1 MAGGSFAPRKGS
13 VTPPELNDLRVV
25 NAIPAHIWRSAPDG
39 AVQFVNQQWMDYTG
53 LSQENSQGW
62 GWVSVI
68 HRDDHPGLLDTWRRV
83 LAAGQPDEAEAR
95 FRRFDGAYRW
105 YLIRMVPI
113 RDDSGALLGWYGT
126 NTDID
131 DLKQAQVKL
140 RQDEKELRQIT
151 DATQLPIIVFSAEG
165 RLLYANRFSL
175 TYGGLSLEDFQ
186 RDGWRERIYH
196 ADDIEAFADARREGL
211 ARSAPF
217 ESEVRIRRAAD
228 GTYRW
233 FLIRYNPL
241 LDDEG
246 NVTRWY
252 ATGSDIDDL
261 KRAREQAR
269 NENAAL
275 RDEISSA
282 SMFEEIVGSSA
293 PIRTV
298 LQQVARVAPTDST
311 VLITG
316 ETGTGKE
323 LVARAI
329 HKRSARS
336 ARPFVAVNCAAV
348 PASLI
353 ASELFG
359 HERGAFTG
367 ALQRRQGK
375 FELADGGTLFLD
387 EVGELPADTQ
397 VVLLRVLQE
406 REFERVGGSR
416 PIRVDVRVIAAT
428 NRDLHTA
435 TAERAFRADLFYRL
449 NVFPVEMPPLHE
461 RPTDIPILVEY
472 FVHRLSKRAGKKITG
487 ISSKTLDLLQSYP
500 WPGNIREL
508 QNVIERAVIVSDGEQ
523 LTVDSRWLAGR
534 STPSPAG
541 KQPLDDALGETE
553 RAMIEAALAET
564 RGRVSGPSGAAA
576 KLGLPR
582 STLESKIRSL
592 GLNKNRFKA

>member
-1 MAGGSFAPRKGS
+1 M
-13 VTPPELNDLRVV
+13 TTPELTDLRVV

-62 GWVSVI
+62 GWASVI
-68 HRDDHPGLLDTWRRV
+68 HADDRPGLLDTWRRV
-83 LAAGQPDEAEAR
+83 LAAGQPEEAEAR

-113 RDDSGALLGWYGT
+113 RDASGALLGWYGA

-131 DLKQAQVKL
+131 DLKQAQMKL
-140 RQDEKELRQIT
+140 RQDERELRQMA

-186 RDGWRERIYH
+186 HDGWRERVYH
-196 ADDIEAFADARREGL
+196 PDDIAAFADARREGL
-211 ARSAPF
+211 ARGAAF

-228 GTYRW
+228 GQYRW

-241 LDDEG
+241 LDDDG

-252 ATGSDIDDL
+252 ATGADIDDL
-261 KRAREQAR
+261 KRAEAQVK
-269 NENAAL
+269 NEIAAL
-275 RDEISSA
+275 RDQISSA

-316 ETGTGKE
+316 DTGTGKE

-329 HKRSARS
+329 HKRSTRS

-367 ALQRRQGK
+367 AVQRRQGK

-397 VVLLRVLQE
+397 VALLRVLQE

-416 PIRVDVRVIAAT
+416 PIRIDVRVIAAT
-428 NRDLHTA
+428 NRDLQTA
-435 TAERAFRADLFYRL
+435 IAERAFRSDLFYRL
-449 NVFPVEMPPLHE
+449 NVFPVEIPPLHE

-487 ISSKTLDLLQSYP
+487 ISGETLELRQSYP

-508 QNVIERAVIVSDGEQ
+508 QNVVERAVIVSDGDV

-534 STPSPAG
+534 STPSPAS
-541 KQPLDDALGETE
+541 KQPLGDALGDRE
-553 RAMIEAALAET
+553 RAMIEGALAET
-564 RGRVSGPSGAAA
+564 KGRVSGPSGAAA

-592 GLNKNRFKA
+592 GLNKNRFKI

>member
-1 MAGGSFAPRKGS
+1 

-53 LSQENSQGW
+53 LSQESSQGW

-68 HRDDHPGLLDTWRRV
+68 HQDDRPGLLETWRRV
-83 LAAGQPDEAEAR
+83 LEAGQPKEAEAR
-95 FRRFDGAYRW
+95 FRRFDGEYRW

-113 RDDSGALLGWYGT
+113 RDDAGALLGWYGA

-131 DLKQAQVKL
+131 DLKHAQVKL
-140 RQDEKELRQIT
+140 RQDEKELRQMT

-186 RDGWRERIYH
+186 RDGWRERVYH
-196 ADDIEAFADARREGL
+196 PEDSEAFADARREGL

-241 LDDEG
+241 LDDDG
-246 NVTRWY
+246 HVTRWY

-261 KRAREQAR
+261 KRAKEQAK

-298 LQQVARVAPTDST
+298 LQHVARVAPTDST

-316 ETGTGKE
+316 DTGTGKE

-397 VVLLRVLQE
+397 VALLRVLQE

-416 PIRVDVRVIAAT
+416 PIRIDVRVIAAT

-435 TAERAFRADLFYRL
+435 IAERAFRSDLFYRL
-449 NVFPVEMPPLHE
+449 NVFPVEMPPLCE

-472 FVHRLSKRAGKKITG
+472 FVHRLSKRAGKRITE
-487 ISSKTLDLLQSYP
+487 ISSKTLDLFQSYP

-508 QNVIERAVIVSDGEQ
+508 QNVIERAVIVSDGGL

-534 STPSPAG
+534 STQPPTS
-541 KQPLDDALGETE
+541 KQPLGDALGERE
-553 RAMIEAALAET
+553 RSMIEAALAEAK
-564 RGRVSGPSGAAA
+564 GRVSGPSGAAA

-592 GLNKNRFKA
+592 GLNKNRFKI

>member
-68 HRDDHPGLLDTWRRV
+68 HPDDRPGLIETWQRV
-83 LAAGQPDEAEAR
+83 LEAGQPKEAEAR
-95 FRRFDGAYRW
+95 FRRFDGEYRW

-113 RDDSGALLGWYGT
+113 RDESGALLGWYGA

-131 DLKQAQVKL
+131 DLKQAQMKL
-140 RQDEKELRQIT
+140 RQDERELRQMA

-186 RDGWRERIYH
+186 RDGWRERVYH
-196 ADDIEAFADARREGL
+196 PDDIEAFADARRKGL

-228 GTYRW
+228 GMYRW

-241 LDDEG
+241 LDDDG

-261 KRAREQAR
+261 KRAKDQAR

-316 ETGTGKE
+316 DTGTGKE

-336 ARPFVAVNCAAV
+336 TRPFVAVNCAAV

-397 VVLLRVLQE
+397 VALLRVLQE

-416 PIRVDVRVIAAT
+416 PIRIDVRVIAAT

-435 TAERAFRADLFYRL
+435 IAERAFRSDLFYRL
-449 NVFPVEMPPLHE
+449 NVFPVEIPPLHE

-487 ISSKTLDLLQSYP
+487 ISSKTLELLQSYP

-508 QNVIERAVIVSDGEQ
+508 QNVIERAVIVSDGEL

-534 STPSPAG
+534 STPSPAS
-541 KQPLDDALGETE
+541 KQPLGDALGDRE
-553 RAMIEAALAET
+553 RAMIEGALAET
-564 RGRVSGPSGAAA
+564 KGRVSGPSGAAA

-592 GLNKNRFKA
+592 GLNKNRFRT

>member
-1 MAGGSFAPRKGS
+1 
-13 VTPPELNDLRVV
+13 VTTPELTDLRVV
-25 NAIPAHIWRSAPDG
+25 NAIPAHIWRCAPDG

-62 GWVSVI
+62 GWASVI
-68 HRDDHPGLLDTWRRV
+68 HADDRPGLLDTWRRV
-83 LAAGQPDEAEAR
+83 LAAGQPEEAEAR

-113 RDDSGALLGWYGT
+113 RDASGALLGWYGA

-131 DLKQAQVKL
+131 DLKQAQMKL
-140 RQDEKELRQIT
+140 RQDERELRQMA

-186 RDGWRERIYH
+186 HDGWRERVYH
-196 ADDIEAFADARREGL
+196 PDDIAAFADARREGL
-211 ARSAPF
+211 ARGAAF

-228 GTYRW
+228 GQYRW

-241 LDDEG
+241 LDDDG

-252 ATGSDIDDL
+252 ATGADIDDL
-261 KRAREQAR
+261 KRAEAQVK
-269 NENAAL
+269 NEIAAL
-275 RDEISSA
+275 RDQISSA

-316 ETGTGKE
+316 DTGTGKE

-329 HKRSARS
+329 HKRSTRS

-367 ALQRRQGK
+367 AVQRRQGK

-397 VVLLRVLQE
+397 VALLRVLQE

-416 PIRVDVRVIAAT
+416 PIRIDVRVIAAT
-428 NRDLHTA
+428 NRDLQTA
-435 TAERAFRADLFYRL
+435 IAERAFRSDLFYRL
-449 NVFPVEMPPLHE
+449 NVFPVEIPPLHE

-487 ISSKTLDLLQSYP
+487 ISGETLELLQSYP

-508 QNVIERAVIVSDGEQ
+508 QNVVERAVIVSDGDV

-534 STPSPAG
+534 STPSPAS
-541 KQPLDDALGETE
+541 KQPLGDALGDRE
-553 RAMIEAALAET
+553 RAMIEGALAET
-564 RGRVSGPSGAAA
+564 KGRVSGPSGAAA

-592 GLNKNRFKA
+592 GLNKNRFKI

>member
-1 MAGGSFAPRKGS
+1 
-13 VTPPELNDLRVV
+13 VTTPELTDLRVV

-62 GWVSVI
+62 GWASVI
-68 HRDDHPGLLDTWRRV
+68 HADDRPGLLDTWRRV
-83 LAAGQPDEAEAR
+83 LAAGQPEEAEAR

-113 RDDSGALLGWYGT
+113 RDASGALLGWYGA

-131 DLKQAQVKL
+131 DLKQAQMKL
-140 RQDEKELRQIT
+140 RQDERELRQMA

-186 RDGWRERIYH
+186 HDGWRERVYH
-196 ADDIEAFADARREGL
+196 PDDIAAFADARREGL
-211 ARSAPF
+211 ARGAAF

-228 GTYRW
+228 GQYRW

-241 LDDEG
+241 LDDDG

-252 ATGSDIDDL
+252 ATGADIDDL
-261 KRAREQAR
+261 KRAEAQVK
-269 NENAAL
+269 NEIAAL
-275 RDEISSA
+275 RDQISSA

-316 ETGTGKE
+316 DTGTGKE

-329 HKRSARS
+329 HKRSTRS

-367 ALQRRQGK
+367 AVQRRQGK

-397 VVLLRVLQE
+397 VALLRVLQE

-416 PIRVDVRVIAAT
+416 PIRIDVRVIAAT
-428 NRDLHTA
+428 NRDLQTA
-435 TAERAFRADLFYRL
+435 IAERAFRSDLFYRL
-449 NVFPVEMPPLHE
+449 NVFPVEIPPLHE

-487 ISSKTLDLLQSYP
+487 ISGKTLELLQSYP

-508 QNVIERAVIVSDGEQ
+508 QNVVERAVIVSDGDV

-534 STPSPAG
+534 STPSPAS
-541 KQPLDDALGETE
+541 KQPLGDALGDRE
-553 RAMIEAALAET
+553 RAMIEGALAET
-564 RGRVSGPSGAAA
+564 KGRVSGPSGAAA

-592 GLNKNRFKA
+592 GLNKNRFKI

>member
-1 MAGGSFAPRKGS
+1 
-13 VTPPELNDLRVV
+13 VTPPELTDLRVV

-53 LSQENSQGW
+53 LSQESSQGW

-68 HRDDHPGLLDTWRRV
+68 HPDDRPGLIESWQRV
-83 LAAGQPDEAEAR
+83 LAAEQPAEAEAR

-113 RDDSGALLGWYGT
+113 RDEAGALSGWYGA

-131 DLKQAQVKL
+131 DLKQAQMKL
-140 RQDEKELRQIT
+140 RQDERELRQMA

-186 RDGWRERIYH
+186 REGWRERVYH
-196 ADDIEAFADARREGL
+196 PDDIEAFADARRAGL
-211 ARSAPF
+211 ARGAAF

-228 GTYRW
+228 GQYRW

-241 LDDEG
+241 LDDDG
-246 NVTRWY
+246 KVTRWY
-252 ATGSDIDDL
+252 ATGADIDDL
-261 KRAREQAR
+261 KRAEAQVK

-275 RDEISSA
+275 RDQISSA
-282 SMFEEIVGSSA
+282 AMFEEIVGSSA
-293 PIRTV
+293 PIRMV

-336 ARPFVAVNCAAV
+336 AHPFVAVNCAAV

-387 EVGELPADTQ
+387 EIGELPADTQ
-397 VVLLRVLQE
+397 VALLRVLQE

-416 PIRVDVRVIAAT
+416 PIRIDVRVIAAT

-435 TAERAFRADLFYRL
+435 IAERAFRSDLFYRL
-449 NVFPVEMPPLHE
+449 NVFPLEIPPLHE

-472 FVHRLSKRAGKKITG
+472 FVHRLSKRAGRKITG
-487 ISSKTLDLLQSYP
+487 ISGKTLELLQSYP

-508 QNVIERAVIVSDGEQ
+508 QNVVERAVIISDGEL

-534 STPSPAG
+534 STSSPAST
-541 KQPLDDALGETE
+541 QPLGDALGQRE
-553 RAMIEAALAET
+553 RAMIEGALAET
-564 RGRVSGPSGAAA
+564 KGRVSGPSGAAA

-582 STLESKIRSL
+582 STLESRIRSL
-592 GLNKNRFKA
+592 GLNKNRFRT